1 MNCSHR
7 THRQTAPAELIH
19 RAIDFLRGDDV
30 ILDPRRQWPSTALDV
45 IQKVM
50 PRAPGFTKQGL
61 LSTRIPETLRPEQG
75 RALSIY
81 GDAGWGRAV
90 ADGKYQARYFNDDL
104 VRAAAELIRDRW
116 KPQPHPE
123 WITCVPS
130 NRQPTLVSDFARR
143 LAEALGIAFDPAI
156 IKIRETEP
164 QKTMEN
170 SAQQLNN
177 VLGAFA
183 LKRDILKAP
192 VLLVDDVID
201 SGWTLTIVS
210 VLLRVAG
217 SGPVLPFV
225 LARATAGDS

>member
-1 MNCSHR
+1 MNYRRGMIDKALKLLEVDGAVVRDGRAFIRTPNLWHADVARSDQVSQNRRAELEEIRRYVDHHGCLMEFLARALDDPAPAPWGKCMNCSHR

-130 NRQPTLVSDFARR
+130 NRQPTLVSD
-143 LAEALGIAFDPAI
+143 
-156 IKIRETEP
+156 
-164 QKTMEN
+164 
-170 SAQQLNN
+170 
-177 VLGAFA
+177 
-183 LKRDILKAP
+183 
-192 VLLVDDVID
+192 
-201 SGWTLTIVS
+201 
-210 VLLRVAG
+210 
-217 SGPVLPFV
+217 
-225 LARATAGDS
+225 